1 MEQKMLQLLQNCKSI
16 RELKQTHV
24 VIFIHGLQESNFILP
39 KLISLSSSFGFVEYA
54 TKIFESSNF
63 PNVFVF
69 NTMIECFIVRTRR
82 NDALRT
88 YNRMKAASIAP
99 NNFSFTILL
108 KSCKSSK
115 DLEDGTELH
124 TEIVKSGYGSNVF
137 VQNTLLD
144 FYTKSSTNLDLAYR
158 VFEEL
163 PERDVVTWNSMIG
176 AYLTH
181 GDTES
186 AIKLFDSM
194 PHRNIVSWNSIISG
208 LSKVGDM
215 ESAQLI
221 FERMPIK
228 NEVSWNAIITGY
240 VRQGDLKTAQSIFD
254 EMSEK
259 TVVSWTA
266 MISGYA
272 KARDLTSANNLF
284 NLMPIRSVISWNAMI
299 AGYIDNDLFDQAL
312 SVFHNMLINGKCV
325 PNETTLISILSACS
339 HLGAHEQGKWIDSYV
354 KKNKFDLSIPLG
366 NALIDMFA
374 KCGDVE
380 NAEAVFQRIPKKCV
394 ITWTSMVSGLAINGR
409 CREALALFNT
419 MHREGTQPDDVLFIA
434 VLTACTHGG
443 LVEQGKKVFDEMVY
457 GYNIKPRIEHYGCM
471 VDLLGRAGKLD
482 EAVMLVMSMPL
493 EPNAVIWGT
502 LLSSSKTCGNEM
514 VVDFVTRKILELE
527 PLNPGYLTLI
537 SNLNASNQHW
547 EGVLSVRTA
556 MRQEGI
562 EKVPG
567 CSSIQIGD
575 TVHEFMAKDRRHRH
589 RKEIYEALYGLIEHL
604 KMAFDVTSECTNGF

>member
-16 RELKQTHV
+16 RELNQTHV
-24 VIFIHGLQESNFILP
+24 LIISHGLQESNFILL
-39 KLISLSSSFGFVEYA
+39 KLISLSSSFRFVEYA
-54 TKIFESSNF
+54 AKIFESSNS

-69 NTMIECFIVRTRR
+69 NTMIEYFIERARR
-82 NDALRT
+82 KDAFRT
-88 YNRMKAASIAP
+88 YNRMKAASAP
-99 NNFSFTILL
+99 NSFTFTILL

-115 DLEDGTELH
+115 DLVDARELH
-124 TEIVKSGYGSNVF
+124 TDIVKSGYGSSVF
-137 VQNTLLD
+137 VGNTLLD
-144 FYTKSSTNLDLAYR
+144 FYAKTSTNLDLAYR

-186 AIKLFDSM
+186 AIKFFGSM

-208 LSKVGDM
+208 LSKAENM

-228 NEVSWNAIITGY
+228 NQVSWNAIITGY
-240 VRQGDLKTAQSIFD
+240 VRLGDLKTAQSIFD
-254 EMSEK
+254 KMPEK

-272 KARDLTSANNLF
+272 KARDITSANNLF
-284 NLMPIRSVISWNAMI
+284 DLMPIKSVISWNAMI

-339 HLGAHEQGKWIDSYV
+339 HLGAHEQGKWTDSYI

-380 NAEAVFQRIPKKCV
+380 NAEAVFHRMPKKCV

-409 CREALALFNT
+409 CRDAVALFNT
-419 MHREGTQPDDVLFIA
+419 MHTEGTQPDDVIFIA

-443 LVEQGKKVFDEMVY
+443 LVEEGKKVFDEMVH

-482 EAVMLVMSMPL
+482 EAVRFVMSMPL
-493 EPNAVIWGT
+493 KPNAVIWGT
-502 LLSSSKTCGNEM
+502 LLSSSKTCGNEEI
-514 VVDFVTRKILELE
+514 VDFVTREILELE

-567 CSSIQIGD
+567 CSSIQVGD
-575 TVHEFMAKDRRHRH
+575 TVHEFLAKDRRHRH
-589 RKEIYEALYGLIEHL
+589 QKEIYEALYGLIEHL
-604 KMAFDVTSECTNGF
+604 KMAFDVS

>member
-1 MEQKMLQLLQNCKSI
+1 MEQKMLQVLQNCKSI
-16 RELKQTHV
+16 RELKQIHV
-24 VIFIHGLQESNFILP
+24 PIFIHGLQESNCILRN
-39 KLISLSSSFGFVEYA
+39 LVCLSSSFHSVQYA
-54 TKIFESSNF
+54 VKIFESSNS
-63 PNVFVF
+63 PSVFVF
-69 NTMIECFIVRTRR
+69 NTMIECFIEKARR
-82 NDALRT
+82 KDAFGT
-88 YNRMKAASIAP
+88 YSRMKSASIAP
-99 NNFSFTILL
+99 NNFTFTILF

-115 DLEDGTELH
+115 DLGDGTELH
-124 TEIVKSGYGSNVF
+124 TCIVKSGYGSNVF
-137 VQNTLLD
+137 VQNSLLD
-144 FYTKSSTNLDLAYR
+144 FYTKCSTTLDSPYR
-158 VFEEL
+158 VFEEM
-163 PERDVVTWNSMIG
+163 PERDVVSWNSMIG

-186 AIKLFDSM
+186 AIKLFGSM
-194 PHRNIVSWNSIISG
+194 PHRNIVSWNSLVSG
-208 LSKVGDM
+208 LAKSGEM

-228 NEVSWNAIITGY
+228 NDVSWNAIITGY

-254 EMSEK
+254 KMPEK

-272 KARDLTSANNLF
+272 KSMDLTSANNLF
-284 NLMPIRSVISWNAMI
+284 NLMPVKSVISWNALI

-325 PNETTLISILSACS
+325 PNEATLISILSACS
-339 HLGAHEQGKWIDSYV
+339 HLGAHEQGKWIDSYI

-374 KCGDVE
+374 KCGDLE
-380 NAEAVFQRIPKKCV
+380 NTEAIFHRMRWKCV
-394 ITWTSMVSGLAINGR
+394 ITWTSMISGLAINGR
-409 CREALALFNT
+409 CKEALALYNT
-419 MHREGTQPDDVLFIA
+419 MHREGTQPDDVIFIA

-443 LVEQGKKVFDEMVY
+443 LVEEGKKVFDEMVH

-482 EAVMLVMSMPL
+482 EAVRFVMDMPL
-493 EPNAVIWGT
+493 EPNAVIWAT
-502 LLSSSKTCGNEM
+502 LLSSSKTCGNDK

-527 PLNPGYLTLI
+527 PSNPGYLTLI
-537 SNLNASNQHW
+537 SNLNASNQQW
-547 EGVLSVRTA
+547 DGVLSVRTA

-575 TVHEFMAKDRRHRH
+575 TVHEFLAKDIRHRQQ
-589 RKEIYEALYGLIEHL
+589 KEIYGVLYGLMEHL
-604 KMAFDVTSECTNGF
+604 KRPFDAT